1 MCGLIRQV
9 IMLMLILLD
18 RFYCKVH
25 CHQVTSIMCGVP
37 SFWCVQILV
46 SSIEVNKD
54 TLKCSVQPLDLITQ
68 FDGKPV
74 DSLCDQFGWCE
85 LIREM
90 TLNSVNMWVARIS
103 GIPHIAY
110 LQSE

>member
-1 MCGLIRQV
+1 M
-9 IMLMLILLD
+9 
-18 RFYCKVH
+18 
-25 CHQVTSIMCGVP
+25 
-37 SFWCVQILV
+37 

-68 FDGKPV
+68 FDDKSV
-74 DSLCDQFGWCE
+74 DSLCDQSGRCE
-85 LIREM
+85 LIGEM
-90 TLNSVNMWVARIS
+90 SLNSVSMWVARIP